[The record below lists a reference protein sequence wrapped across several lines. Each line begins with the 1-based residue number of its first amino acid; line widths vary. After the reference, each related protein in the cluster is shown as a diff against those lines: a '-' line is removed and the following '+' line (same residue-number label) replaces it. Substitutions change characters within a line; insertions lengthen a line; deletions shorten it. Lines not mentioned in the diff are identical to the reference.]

1 MRKSP
6 VALAL
11 LFLLSSVAGCQK
23 YAAIPGSA
31 ADRIWMVTQDG
42 TEVFRCW
49 DLKNQTGKLVAIC
62 RRAEHV
68 GKTEHTRLT
77 DLAESTMPPAHGD
90 STELCGPHPAPAAQD
105 VSRAASGRPQL

>member
-1 MRKSP
+1 MKAIVLGFLSC
-6 VALAL
+6 VALL
-11 LFLLSSVAGCQK
+11 GSTGCQK
-23 YAAIPGSA
+23 YVAIPDSA

-68 GKTEHTRLT
+68 GKTETTKLT
-77 DLAESTMPPAHGD
+77 ELAESTNPPPHAD
-90 STELCGPHPAPAAQD
+90 STEVCAQPGSKD
-105 VSRAASGRPQL
+105 LARR